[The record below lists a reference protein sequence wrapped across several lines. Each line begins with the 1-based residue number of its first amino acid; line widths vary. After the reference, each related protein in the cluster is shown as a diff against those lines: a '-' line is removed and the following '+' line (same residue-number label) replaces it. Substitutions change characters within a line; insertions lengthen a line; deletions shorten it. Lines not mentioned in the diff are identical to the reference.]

1 MISYW
6 EKIEFLKYDLII
18 VGGGIVGLFTALEF
32 LNNHPKSKIAVFDK
46 GIFPDGA
53 STKNAGFACFG
64 SLSEIIEDNK
74 LVSENALL
82 ELVENRVMGLEI
94 LRKTLGDKK
103 IDFQQLGGNELYF
116 NPIDKLTDQIN
127 HYNKLLKSI
136 FKKRVYFLKN
146 DFIEN
151 FGLSKE
157 YIKNLVHNPFEGQ
170 INSGKTIYFLQR
182 KIMELGAN
190 IYQYSC

>member
-74 LVSENALL
+74 SVSENALL

-116 NPIDKLTDQIN
+116 NQLINLQIKLITTTN
-127 HYNKLLKSI
+127 YLNL
-136 FKKRVYFLKN
+136 FLK
-146 DFIEN
+146 
-151 FGLSKE
+151 KE
-157 YIKNLVHNPFEGQ
+157 YIF
-170 INSGKTIYFLQR
+170 
-182 KIMELGAN
+182 
-190 IYQYSC
+190 

>member
-1 MISYW
+1 M
-6 EKIEFLKYDLII
+6 
-18 VGGGIVGLFTALEF
+18 
-32 LNNHPKSKIAVFDK
+32 
-46 GIFPDGA
+46 
-53 STKNAGFACFG
+53 
-64 SLSEIIEDNK
+64 
-74 LVSENALL
+74 
-82 ELVENRVMGLEI
+82 
-94 LRKTLGDKK
+94 RKTLGDKK

-136 FKKRVYFLKN
+136 FKKVYSLKN

-157 YIKNLVHNPFEGQ
+157 HIKNLVHTPFEGQ

-182 KIMELGAN
+182 KIMELGAK
-190 IYQYSC
+190 IYTNTHVEKIICEPKKKIRLLLKIIKEKFIFESNFLAICTNAFAKNWFPKEDINPGRGMVLVTRPIKI